1 MKLGLSQT
9 LVNSIKPIF
18 VSGPSFANQYSMDF
32 DGVNDRIDCGDF
44 DSSALTALS
53 ISVWVKTD
61 FTTGGDTTNI
71 GYIVTKDNVSAGRDL
86 YLTYR
91 GTGHN
96 KLNFGFWSPGG
107 TVSSVS
113 SPTFPLGTPAD
124 GNWHLILATWDGTT
138 DANKMQLFVDGS
150 LVAQATANDTGIRDS
165 PTTELT
171 IGGPDA
177 TTNTR
182 LFYGNIDE
190 VAIFNGD
197 VSANVADIYNL
208 GTPTDLTSLNPLKW
222 YRMGDNATFKDPQ
235 WLLPSNENK
244 DKTSNYS
251 LDFDG
256 VNDYFEIPKNSSL
269 SLINT
274 NFSISI
280 WLNPDFSH
288 NGLLMMNYAGTNGWG
303 VYYNS
308 GSIRFYDAPVWT
320 TVTTI
325 STGQWTHIL
334 IVGDYTGSNL
344 ICYKNDVEVYN
355 NSHTFTITESTA
367 NVFIGSERGTGF
379 FYNGKLDEV
388 SLWNKGLS
396 ASEVSELYNN
406 GIPSNLASHSSYS
419 NAISW
424 WRMGDNATFDG
435 TNWTIPDLVGSN
447 SGTTSNMDINSRVG
461 DAPSSENNAISVNM
475 DIADRVQ
482 DVPT

>member
-1 MKLGLSQT
+1 
-9 LVNSIKPIF
+9 
-18 VSGPSFANQYSMDF
+18 
-32 DGVNDRIDCGDF
+32 
-44 DSSALTALS
+44 
-53 ISVWVKTD
+53 
-61 FTTGGDTTNI
+61 
-71 GYIVTKDNVSAGRDL
+71 
-86 YLTYR
+86 
-91 GTGHN
+91 
-96 KLNFGFWSPGG
+96 
-107 TVSSVS
+107 
-113 SPTFPLGTPAD
+113 
-124 GNWHLILATWDGTT
+124 
-138 DANKMQLFVDGS
+138 
-150 LVAQATANDTGIRDS
+150 
-165 PTTELT
+165 
-171 IGGPDA
+171 
-177 TTNTR
+177 
-182 LFYGNIDE
+182 
-190 VAIFNGD
+190 
-197 VSANVADIYNL
+197 
-208 GTPTDLTSLNPLKW
+208 
-222 YRMGDNATFKDPQ
+222 
-235 WLLPSNENK
+235 
-244 DKTSNYS
+244 
-251 LDFDG
+251 
-256 VNDYFEIPKNSSL
+256 
-269 SLINT
+269 
-274 NFSISI
+274 
-280 WLNPDFSH
+280 
-288 NGLLMMNYAGTNGWG
+288 MNYAGTNGWG

-447 SGTTSNMDINSRVG
+447 SGTTTNMDINSRVG
-461 DAPSSENNAISVNM
+461 DAPGSENNAISVNM